1 MASPRRC
8 LAFAT
13 VLLAA
18 VAGGQVSAE
27 TATPPVRTWDFRVLL
42 DGKPIGAH
50 RFSVDADGDA
60 TTVSGEASFAVK
72 VLGLTAYR
80 YIHEV
85 NERWRGSCLTGLV
98 AKTDDNGRMS
108 AVRIEPREDRLI
120 VSSPAGTRPIEGCV
134 MSFAYWNPAIR
145 VQTRLLNAQTG
156 NLEAVSVQRIDDA
169 PIEVRGKPVT
179 ARRYRIVGPAQ
190 PIDVW
195 YTADGEWIGLDS
207 KVDGRR
213 QLSYRLQ

>member
-1 MASPRRC
+1 MALPRRC
-8 LAFAT
+8 LACAT
-13 VLLAA
+13 VVLAA
-18 VAGGQVSAE
+18 VAGGASSAE

-72 VLGLTAYR
+72 VLGFTAYR
-80 YIHEV
+80 YVHEV
-85 NERWRGSCLTGLV
+85 RERWRGSCLAGLV
-98 AKTDDNGRMS
+98 AKTDDNGTKS
-108 AVRIEPREDRLI
+108 AVRIEPKDDRLI

-134 MSFAYWNPAIR
+134 MSFAYWNPDIR
-145 VQTRLLNAQTG
+145 AQTRLLNAQTG
-156 NLEAVSVQRIDDA
+156 NLEVVSVQRIDDA

-190 PIDVW
+190 PIDLW
-195 YTADGEWIGLDS
+195 YTAEGEWIGLDS
-207 KVDGRR
+207 KVDGRH